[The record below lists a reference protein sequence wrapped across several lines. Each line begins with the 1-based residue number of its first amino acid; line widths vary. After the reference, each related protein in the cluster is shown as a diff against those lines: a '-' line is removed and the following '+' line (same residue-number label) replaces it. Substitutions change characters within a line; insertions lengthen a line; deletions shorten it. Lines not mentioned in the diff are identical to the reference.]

1 MFTNQKPLKKRYKY
15 RIYPNQAQ
23 QESLNKLFG
32 CCRYVYNR
40 LLAENK
46 EATEKA
52 KIFDDKSFLKPVNHF
67 DMNNRIVAWKQEE
80 STRWLSEVCA
90 QALQA
95 SAGNLSQAYT
105 HAFKNKKGFPQ
116 FKSKY
121 GQQTAEFSN
130 QSYTFKDSK
139 LGLSKINNSIKVKW
153 DRPLPL
159 KGITACTIIKTP
171 SGQYYA
177 SFIVEV
183 EKTQTQGQGIL
194 GIDAGLSDLFTL
206 STGEIIKNP
215 RHYVK
220 AQKKLA
226 RLQRSHSKKQKGSK
240 NREKSRLKVA
250 KCHQKTANQ
259 RKDHLHKLSTRLIRE
274 NQAIAVE
281 NLKVANMVRN
291 RCLSKHISDAGWGMF
306 RQMLVQK
313 VQSNDGCK
321 LYLADPYYPST
332 QLCNCCGKKPEPKIK
347 LGVKLWTCLHCLTTH
362 QRDDNAAQ
370 NLKLLAERYHKVCKD
385 TIASN
390 VIMTNKHGLLV

>member
-1 MFTNQKPLKKRYKY
+1 MDPIQKPLKKRYKY

-46 EATEKA
+46 EAAEKA
-52 KIFDDKSFLKPVNHF
+52 KIFDDKSFLISPNHF
-67 DMNNRIVAWKQEE
+67 DMCKRIVVWKQEE
-80 STRWLSEVCA
+80 TTKWLSEVCA

-95 SAGNLSQAYT
+95 SVGNLAQAYKN
-105 HAFKNKKGFPQ
+105 AFKSKKGFPQ
-116 FKSKY
+116 FKSKF
-121 GQQTAEFSN
+121 GQQSAEFSN
-130 QSYTFKDSK
+130 QMYLVKDGKIK
-139 LGLSKINNSIKVKW
+139 LAKISDPVKIEW
-153 DRPLPL
+153 HRPLPL
-159 KGITACTIIKTP
+159 KGITACTIIKTA

-194 GIDAGLSDLFTL
+194 GIDAGITDLFTL
-206 STGEIIKNP
+206 SDGEIIRNP

-226 RLQRSHSKKQKGSK
+226 KLQRSHSKKKKGSK
-240 NREKSRLKVA
+240 NKSKSRIKLA
-250 KCHQKTANQ
+250 RCHQRVSNQ
-259 RKDHLHKLSTRLIRE
+259 RRDHLHKLSTRLIRE

-281 NLKVANMVRN
+281 NLKVSNMVRN
-291 RCLSKHISDAGWGMF
+291 PKLAKHIHDAGWGMF

-313 VQSNDGCK
+313 VQANEGCK
-321 LYLADPYYPST
+321 LYLANPYYPST
-332 QLCNCCGKKPEPKIK
+332 QLCSCCGKKPEPKIK
-347 LGVKLWTCLHCLTTH
+347 LGVKEWVCPHCFVIH

-370 NLKLLAERYHKVCKD
+370 NLRILAELHHTVCKD
-385 TIASN
+385 TIEAN
-390 VIMTNKHGLLV
+390 VIMTTKHGLLV

>member
-1 MFTNQKPLKKRYKY
+1 MDPIQKPLKKRYKY
-15 RIYPNQAQ
+15 RIYPNQTQ

-32 CCRYVYNR
+32 CCRYVFNR

-46 EATEKA
+46 EAAEKA
-52 KIFDDKSFLKPVNHF
+52 KIFDDKSFLKSPNHF
-67 DMNNRIVAWKQEE
+67 DMCGRITAWKQEE
-80 STRWLSEVCA
+80 NTSWLGEVCA

-95 SAGNLSQAYT
+95 SAGNLAQAYK

-116 FKSKY
+116 FKSKF
-121 GQQTAEFSN
+121 GQQSAEFCN
-130 QSYTFKDSK
+130 QAYLVKGGK
-139 LGLSKINNSIKVKW
+139 LKLAKIDTSVKINW
-153 DRPLPL
+153 HRPLPL
-159 KGITACTIIKTP
+159 KGITACTIIKTA

-362 QRDDNAAQ
+362 QRDGNAAQ